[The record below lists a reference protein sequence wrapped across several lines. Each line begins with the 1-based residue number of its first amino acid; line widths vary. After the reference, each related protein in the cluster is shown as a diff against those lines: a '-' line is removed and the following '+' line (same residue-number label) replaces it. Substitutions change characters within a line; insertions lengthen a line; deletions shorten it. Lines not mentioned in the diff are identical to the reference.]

1 MDRYVSFDEELI
13 LTPSSSAKHF
23 IDAIFTL
30 TVDDDRSRG
39 SILVDRR
46 VLIAL
51 QWFSNTIM
59 VFSLLASL
67 LSRKFKLVKTIPAD
81 FHFFGG
87 PTPVINNDMRYVTS
101 CFGQ

>member
-1 MDRYVSFDEELI
+1 MQ
-13 LTPSSSAKHF
+13 
-23 IDAIFTL
+23 L
-30 TVDDDRSRG
+30 TVDDDQSRG
-39 SILVDRR
+39 AILVDRR
-46 VLIAL
+46 VLIAV

-87 PTPVINNDMRYVTS
+87 PTPIVNNDMRYVNLL
-101 CFGQ
+101 F